1 MITFPWRQRWSSSS
15 KAKIGQLG
23 KCRRGLKPSEETKE
37 AKDVIQGLQIGIN
50 CRRNTNATCYS
61 TAVCVVIITEL

>member
-37 AKDVIQGLQIGIN
+37 AKDVIQGVQNRNQLPPQHECDMLQYSRM
-50 CRRNTNATCYS
+50 RRSYYN
-61 TAVCVVIITEL
+61 